1 MPASQEVYIDRPPKI
16 RSVSVDRNYGRPFEI
31 EEFKALPE
39 AARDGPPYNTP
50 GFSDQWIR

>member
-39 AARDGPPYNTP
+39 AARNGPVTWRILVD
-50 GFSDQWIR
+50 SVE